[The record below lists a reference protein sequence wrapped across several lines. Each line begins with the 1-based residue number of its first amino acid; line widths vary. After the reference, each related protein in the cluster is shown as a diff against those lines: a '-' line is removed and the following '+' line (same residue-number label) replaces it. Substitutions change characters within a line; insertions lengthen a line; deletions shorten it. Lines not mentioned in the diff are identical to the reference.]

1 MPRLTTLDRSIAG
14 RVALVTGAASGMGR
28 ATAHLFAD
36 EGARVAVTDVVEDG
50 VRKVVEE
57 INGAGGEARGW
68 TLDVSDG
75 ERGRVVVREVIAHFG
90 TLQILVN
97 NAGISRM
104 APIDADD
111 YEQSW
116 ARTLEVNL
124 SGQMRLIRAALPEL
138 MRDGA
143 GRIVNIASTEGK
155 GATPGNSPYSAAK
168 HGVIGLTRSLAVE
181 LGKEGITVNAICPG
195 PINTAMTQG
204 IPTEQK
210 AIYARRRTA
219 LRRYGE
225 PEEVA
230 HGTLS
235 LVLPAASFITGVALE
250 VDGGLTIRRA

>member
-36 EGARVAVTDVVEDG
+36 EGARVAVTDLTEDG
-50 VRKVVEE
+50 VRKVVDE

-68 TLDVSDG
+68 TLDVSDA
-75 ERGRVVVREVIAHFG
+75 ERGQTVVREVIAHFG

-111 YEQSW
+111 YEERW
-116 ARTLEVNL
+116 AQTFEVNL

-143 GRIVNIASTEGK
+143 G
-155 GATPGNSPYSAAK
+155 
-168 HGVIGLTRSLAVE
+168 VINRDQVM
-181 LGKEGITVNAICPG
+181 EGIAEMIPDIQVEATFPDGTKLVTVHQ
-195 PINTAMTQG
+195 PI
-204 IPTEQK
+204 
-210 AIYARRRTA
+210 R
-219 LRRYGE
+219 
-225 PEEVA
+225 
-230 HGTLS
+230 
-235 LVLPAASFITGVALE
+235 
-250 VDGGLTIRRA
+250 